1 MISIIIPSYNRAEFL
16 KEAIQ
21 SVLDQDYFSCDS
33 GASLFELLV
42 IDDGST
48 DQTKTVVDS
57 FSSPIVYRYQNHKG
71 VSAARNLGIKL
82 SRGDYVAFLD
92 SDDLWK
98 KDKINVQMS
107 LINSLPQT
115 RICYTEEIW
124 IRNMVFVNPKK
135 KHQKYSGWIFEK
147 VLPLCLLS
155 LSSSLFHRSVFK
167 EVGIF
172 DEDLPACEDYDLGIR
187 VALRYPIHLITKP
200 LIIKRG
206 GHSDQLSRK
215 YWGMDEFRVRALEKA
230 FRMDLSPLQ
239 REQVRG
245 ELIKKCKILISGFG
259 KRNKMSEV
267 NYYSDLIEK
276 YEEKQEEK

>member
-1 MISIIIPSYNRAEFL
+1 MISIIIPSYNRADFL

-21 SVLDQDYFSCDS
+21 SVLDQDYFSGNS
-33 GASLFELLV
+33 EASIFELLV

-48 DQTKTVVDS
+48 DQTKAVVDG
-57 FSSPIVYRYQNHKG
+57 FSSPIVYRYQDHKG

-107 LINSLPQT
+107 LMNSLPQT

-155 LSSSLFHRSVFK
+155 LSSALFHRSVFK

-172 DEDLPACEDYDLGIR
+172 DEDLPACEDYDFGIR

-206 GHSDQLSRK
+206 GHADQLSCK
-215 YWGMDEFRVRALEKA
+215 YWGMDEFRVKALEKA
-230 FRMDLSPLQ
+230 FRMDLSSLQ

-276 YEEKQEEK
+276 YGERQEEK

>member
-21 SVLDQDYFSCDS
+21 SVLDQDYFSGNS
-33 GASLFELLV
+33 EASIFELLV

-57 FSSPIVYRYQNHKG
+57 FSSPIVYRYQDHKG

-107 LINSLPQT
+107 LMNSLPQT

-155 LSSSLFHRSVFK
+155 LSSTVFHRSVFK

-172 DEDLPACEDYDLGIR
+172 DEDLPACEDYDFGIR
-187 VALRYPIHLITKP
+187 VALRYPIHLITKS

-230 FRMDLSPLQ
+230 FRMDLSSLQ

-259 KRNKMSEV
+259 KRNKMSKV

>member
-1 MISIIIPSYNRAEFL
+1 MISIIIPSYNRADFL

-33 GASLFELLV
+33 EASLFELLV

-48 DQTKTVVDS
+48 DQTKTVVDG
-57 FSSPIVYRYQNHKG
+57 FSSPIVYRYQDHKG

-107 LINSLPQT
+107 LMNSLPQT

-155 LSSSLFHRSVFK
+155 LSSALFHRSVFK

-172 DEDLPACEDYDLGIR
+172 DEDLPACEDYDFGIR
-187 VALRYPIHLITKP
+187 IALRYPIHLITKP

-206 GHSDQLSRK
+206 GHSDQLSCK
-215 YWGMDEFRVRALEKA
+215 YWGMDEFRVKALEKV

-239 REQVRG
+239 RDQVRG
-245 ELIKKCKILISGFG
+245 EMIKKCKILISGFG

-267 NYYSDLIEK
+267 NYYSGLIEK

>member
-33 GASLFELLV
+33 EASQFELLV

-48 DQTKTVVDS
+48 DQTKIVVDS
-57 FSSPIVYRYQNHKG
+57 FSSPIVYRYQDHKG

-82 SRGDYVAFLD
+82 AQGDYVAFLD

-98 KDKINVQMS
+98 KDKLKVQMS
-107 LINSLPQT
+107 LMNSLPQT

-155 LSSSLFHRSVFK
+155 LSSTLFHRSVFK

-187 VALRYPIHLITKP
+187 VALRYPIHLITKH

-206 GHSDQLSRK
+206 GHSDQLSHK

-230 FRMDLSPLQ
+230 FRLDLSPLQ

-245 ELIKKCKILISGFG
+245 VLIKKCKILISGFR

>member
-33 GASLFELLV
+33 EASLFELLV

-48 DQTKTVVDS
+48 DHTKTVVDS
-57 FSSPIVYRYQNHKG
+57 FSFPIVYRYQDHKG

-98 KDKINVQMS
+98 KDKITVQMS
-107 LINSLPQT
+107 LMNSLPQT

-155 LSSSLFHRSVFK
+155 LSSTVFHRSVFK

-172 DEDLPACEDYDLGIR
+172 DEDLPACEDYDFGIR
-187 VALRYPIHLITKP
+187 VALRYTIHLITKP

-259 KRNKMSEV
+259 KRNKISEV

>member
-16 KEAIQ
+16 KEAIP
-21 SVLDQDYFSCDS
+21 SVLDQGYFSS
-33 GASLFELLV
+33 GSEASLFELLV

-57 FSSPIVYRYQNHKG
+57 FSLPIVYRYLDHKG

-82 SRGDYVAFLD
+82 SKGNYVAFLD

-107 LINSLPQT
+107 LMKSLPQT
-115 RICYTEEIW
+115 KICYTEEIW
-124 IRNMVFVNPKK
+124 IRNGVFVNPKK

-155 LSSSLFHRSVFK
+155 LSSSLFHRSVFE

-206 GHSDQLSRK
+206 GHPDQLSRK
-215 YWGMDEFRVRALEKA
+215 YWGMDQFRVKALEKA
-230 FRMDLSPLQ
+230 FGMDLSPLQ
-239 REQVRG
+239 REQVRR
-245 ELIKKCKILISGFG
+245 ELIKKCKILVSGFG

-267 NYYSDLIEK
+267 NFYSGLIEK

>member
-33 GASLFELLV
+33 EASLFELLV

-57 FSSPIVYRYQNHKG
+57 FSSPIVYRYQDHKG
-71 VSAARNLGIKL
+71 VSAARNLGIEL

-107 LINSLPQT
+107 LMNSLPQT
-115 RICYTEEIW
+115 RVCYTEEIW

-155 LSSSLFHRSVFK
+155 LSSTLFHRSVFK

-172 DEDLPACEDYDLGIR
+172 DENLPVCEDYDLGIR

-230 FRMDLSPLQ
+230 FLMDLSLLQ

-245 ELIKKCKILISGFG
+245 ELIKKCRILISGFG

>member
-1 MISIIIPSYNRAEFL
+1 MISIIIPSYNRAEYL

-33 GASLFELLV
+33 EASLFELLV

-57 FSSPIVYRYQNHKG
+57 FSFPIVYRYQDHKG

-107 LINSLPQT
+107 LMNSLPQT

-155 LSSSLFHRSVFK
+155 LSSTLFHRSVFK

-172 DEDLPACEDYDLGIR
+172 DEDLPACEDYDFGIR

>member
-1 MISIIIPSYNRAEFL
+1 MISIIIPSYNRAECL

-21 SVLDQDYFSCDS
+21 SVLDQDYFSGDS
-33 GASLFELLV
+33 ETSLFELLV

-57 FSSPIVYRYQNHKG
+57 FSFPIVYRYSDHKG

-82 SRGDYVAFLD
+82 SQGDYVAFLD

-98 KDKINVQMS
+98 PDKITIQMS
-107 LINSLPQT
+107 LMKSLPQT
-115 RICYTEEIW
+115 KVCYTEEIW
-124 IRNMVFVNPKK
+124 IRNKVFVNPKK

-155 LSSSLFHRSVFK
+155 LSSTMFHRSVF
-167 EVGIF
+167 EDVGIF

-200 LIIKRG
+200 LIIKKG
-206 GHSDQLSRK
+206 GHPDQLSRK
-215 YWGMDEFRVRALEKA
+215 YWGMDQFRVKALEKA
-230 FRMDLSPLQ
+230 FEMDLSSLQ
-239 REQVRG
+239 REQVRR
-245 ELIKKCKILISGFG
+245 ELIKKCKILVSGFG

-267 NYYSDLIEK
+267 NLYSGLIEK